1 MELQSASVREAASL
15 PGVLIVPT
23 RSASTAGIDTLNVDL
38 NWQLVSVYN
47 VTIKPVRRAPAL
59 ARKKAVSD
67 RIVVN

>member
-1 MELQSASVREAASL
+1 MLEKQASL

-23 RSASTAGIDTLNVDL
+23 RSASTAGIDTLNVNL
-38 NWQLVSVYN
+38 NWQLVSVLPYN

-67 RIVVN
+67 WITVN